1 MIEKASAGFAGEL
14 APQQTTWILGNPP
27 QPLLGGTALLVRL
40 SVRVALRLLFCRLL
54 RVSHFLLTSLL
65 SWVRLLRLLAALRV
79 TLIRRAMVRRRRL
92 FALTRRFL
100 LRLVLL
106 LRSRL
111 ILLAGTRTA
120 AALLSAALGLSRGLL
135 LLLLLKTT

>member
-14 APQQTTWILGNPP
+14 APQQTTRIVGNPP

-65 SWVRLLRLLAALRV
+65 RLLAALCV
-79 TLIRRAMVRRRRL
+79 SLIRRAMVRRRRL
-92 FALTRRFL
+92 FALSRRLL

-111 ILLAGTRTA
+111 ILLAGTRAA